1 MKHMQNQDKK
11 KFSRGR
17 RHNKSQTQPQ
27 SQPQLKTTFKG
38 GGLKIIPLGGVGQM
52 GKNMV
57 AVEYRDDI
65 LVIDCGFMFPDPT
78 MLGIDYVIP
87 DITYLEQNKERVRA
101 LVITHGHEDHIG
113 GIPYIVPKLNVP
125 VYAPTLAAALI
136 EANLEEHP
144 LARGIKVIKYK
155 PEDKIR
161 VGKAFTVSFFRV
173 NHSIPD
179 AFGLV
184 IDTPEGVILH
194 TGDFKFDPTPP
205 DGIEADYDK
214 LKAIGDKKP
223 LLLMGESTNAH
234 TPGRTI
240 SEQVIADIFMDIF
253 AKTKGRLIVSSFAS
267 RIDRMQHVLTSA
279 TKYKR
284 KVAVAGRSMIK
295 YFDVAEKLGYLKVPK
310 GLLVPLHQIKRVPD
324 NQLVILSTGSQGQM
338 GSALQRMGAKE
349 HRQVQIKQGDTVVVS
364 SSPIPG
370 NERYVSAVINN
381 LYRAGADVIFDKKM
395 QVHVT
400 GHAYRDE
407 MKQMLELVRPKYFIP
422 VHGEYHMLV
431 AHKEI
436 ALEVGVNPQNI
447 IIIENGDVVEF
458 QNGKGKKLKDRVQSG
473 GIMIDSQG
481 AGGVKEVVIRD
492 RQTMAQD
499 GTFVIIAVVDKKGRL
514 VNNPDIMSRGFV
526 YVKEKGDMMDAARE
540 RVKNIFKKHVTKVPD
555 DWVDVK
561 TKLREQIGDFLY
573 QETNRRPLVLPVII
587 EV

>member
-1 MKHMQNQDKK
+1 MKNKSNQNMQNKNNQVPK
-11 KFSRGR
+11 RIG
-17 RHNKSQTQPQ
+17 
-27 SQPQLKTTFKG
+27 G

-65 LVIDCGFMFPDPT
+65 LVIDCGFMFPDET

-101 LVITHGHEDHIG
+101 VVITHGHEDHIG
-113 GIPYIVPKLNVP
+113 AIPYIVPKLNVP
-125 VYAPTLAAALI
+125 VYAPILAAALI
-136 EANLEEHP
+136 ETNLEEHP
-144 LARGIKVIKYK
+144 KARGIKIIKYK

-161 VGKAFTVSFFRV
+161 IGKAFTVSFFRV

-179 AFGLV
+179 AFGIV

-214 LKAIGDKKP
+214 LKKIGDKHP

-240 SEQVIADIFMDIF
+240 SEQVIVDTFMDIF
-253 AKTKGRLIVSSFAS
+253 ANTKGRLIVSSFAS
-267 RIDRMQHVLTSA
+267 RIDRMQHVLTA
-279 TKYKR
+279 AVKYKR
-284 KVAVAGRSMIK
+284 KVAIAGRSMLK
-295 YFDVAEKLGYLKVPK
+295 YFDVAAKLGYLKFPK
-310 GLLVPLHQIKRVPD
+310 DLIIPLHQIKRLKD
-324 NQLVILSTGSQGQM
+324 NQLVILSTGSQGQP

-370 NERYVSAVINN
+370 NERSVSAVINN
-381 LYRAGADVIFDKKM
+381 LYRAGAHVIFDKKM

-400 GHAYRDE
+400 GHAYSGE

-436 ALEVGVNPQNI
+436 ALKTGIKPQNV
-447 IIIENGDVVEF
+447 IIIEDGDVVEF
-458 QNGKGKKLKDRVQSG
+458 QNGKGRKLGSRVQTG
-473 GIMIDSQG
+473 GVMIDSMG

-492 RQTMAQD
+492 RQTMAKD

-514 VNNPDIMSRGFV
+514 VNSPDIMSRGFV
-526 YVKEKGDMMDAARE
+526 YVKEKGALMDASRD
-540 RVKNIFKKHVTKVPD
+540 RIKNIFKKHVKNKPN
-555 DWVDVK
+555 DWVDIK
-561 TKLREQIGDFLY
+561 IKLREQIGDFLY
-573 QETNRRPLVLPVII
+573 QETNRRPLVLPVVI